1 MEFHVSLIARRDLA
15 GEIYR
20 QIRTA
25 ILEGR
30 LQGGHALPPTRQ
42 LAAQLSVSRMTV
54 SVAYDRLIG
63 EGFATARVGA
73 GTFVA
78 RNLARSIEPA
88 KPREMALLP
97 RDAWNQVP
105 LPTELWR
112 LAKFDFRAGL
122 PDARLFP
129 YEAWRRL
136 LAHEFQPTGE
146 AGVYSHPAGHA
157 GLREAIVRY
166 FGTSRGIRADADDVI
181 ITNGA
186 QQAIDLSARVLL
198 KPGDR
203 VAVEDPGYGPPRRV
217 LGAFGLQVCG
227 VPVDD
232 EGLIVDAIPPNTR
245 LVYVT
250 PSHQFPLGMSMSL
263 NRRLALIR
271 WARDTA
277 AAIIEDDYD
286 SEFRFGGRPIEPLHM
301 LDTAGRVIY
310 VGSFSKTMLPTLR
323 LGFLIVPP
331 SLRTAMHSAKYL
343 ADWHSPLA
351 LQAAMARFI
360 EEGLFARHIRRMRIA
375 YERRHRVIVEGVARL
390 FADELKVVSSSVG
403 LHVAALARKRS
414 ASQIIAIVQQASA
427 LGIECQPL
435 SMFSVGESP
444 LSGLM
449 LGYGAIRGEQ
459 IEEGLAIL
467 RRVFESE
474 APSVI

>member
-1 MEFHVSLIARRDLA
+1 
-15 GEIYR
+15 
-20 QIRTA
+20 
-25 ILEGR
+25 
-30 LQGGHALPPTRQ
+30 
-42 LAAQLSVSRMTV
+42 MTV

-63 EGFATARVGA
+63 EGFATAKVGA

-78 RNLARSIEPA
+78 LNLERPAEPA
-88 KPREMALLP
+88 KPRDVVLQPIE
-97 RDAWNQVP
+97 AWKHVP

-112 LAKFDFRAGL
+112 VAKFDFRAGL
-122 PDARLFP
+122 PDAQLFP
-129 YEAWRRL
+129 YDTWRRV
-136 LAHEFQPTGE
+136 LAREFRPAVG

-166 FGTSRGIRADADDVI
+166 FGTSRGINADADDVI

-198 KPGDR
+198 KPGER
-203 VAVEDPGYGPPRRV
+203 VAVEDPSYGPPRRV
-217 LGAFGLQVCG
+217 LGACGLQVCG

-232 EGLIVDAIPPNTR
+232 EGLIVEAIPPNTR
-245 LVYVT
+245 LIYVT

-263 NRRLALIR
+263 NRRLALLR
-271 WARDTA
+271 WARDTS

-301 LDTAGRVIY
+301 LDTEGRVIY

-351 LQAAMARFI
+351 IQAAMARFI
-360 EEGLFARHIRRMRIA
+360 DEGLFARHIRRMRIT
-375 YERRHRVIVEGVARL
+375 YEPRHRLVVDGVARL
-390 FADELKVVSSSVG
+390 FADELTVVESSVG
-403 LHVAALARKRS
+403 LHVAAIARTKS
-414 ASQIIAIVQQASA
+414 VSQVNAIVQQASA
-427 LGIECQPL
+427 LGVECQPL
-435 SMFSVGESP
+435 SKFAAGESR

-449 LGYGAIRGEQ
+449 LGYGAIRSEQ
-459 IEEGLAIL
+459 IEEGLFIL
-467 RRVFESE
+467 RRIFED
-474 APSVI
+474 AA

>member
-1 MEFHVSLIARRDLA
+1 VDFHVSLIARRDLA

-25 ILEGR
+25 ILDGR

-63 EGFATARVGA
+63 EGFATAKVGA

-78 RNLARSIEPA
+78 LNLERPSEPA
-88 KPREMALLP
+88 KPRDLALRP
-97 RDAWNQVP
+97 IEAWKHVP

-112 LAKFDFRAGL
+112 VAKFDFRAGL
-122 PDARLFP
+122 PDAQLFP
-129 YEAWRRL
+129 YDAWRRL
-136 LAHEFQPTGE
+136 LAREFRPAGG

-166 FGTSRGIRADADDVI
+166 FGTSRGISADADDVI

-203 VAVEDPGYGPPRRV
+203 VAVEDPSYGPPRRV
-217 LGAFGLQVCG
+217 LSACGLQVCG

-232 EGLIVDAIPPNTR
+232 EGLIVEAIPPNTR
-245 LVYVT
+245 LIYVT

-263 NRRLALIR
+263 NRRLALLR
-271 WARDTA
+271 WAGDTS

-301 LDTAGRVIY
+301 LDTEGRVIY

-343 ADWHSPLA
+343 SDWHSPLA
-351 LQAAMARFI
+351 VQAAMARFI
-360 EEGLFARHIRRMRIA
+360 EEGLFARHIRRMRMA
-375 YERRHRVIVEGVARL
+375 YEPRHRLVVNGVARL
-390 FADELKVVSSSVG
+390 LADELKVVESSVG
-403 LHVAALARKRS
+403 LHVAAIARRKS
-414 ASQIIAIVQQASA
+414 VSQVNAIVQQASA
-427 LGIECQPL
+427 LGVECQPL
-435 SMFSVGESP
+435 SKFAAGES
-444 LSGLM
+444 LRCGLM
-449 LGYGAIRGEQ
+449 LGYGAIRCEQ
-459 IEEGLAIL
+459 IEEGLLIL
-467 RRVFESE
+467 RTVFEG
-474 APSVI
+474 AA